1 MRTLTT
7 GYQHRTPLSYAER
20 WQRDTSLV
28 ILTKSVKMTGMI
40 VILQVDDLS
49 VDMAIATSLIEI
61 GVIGAPLILA
71 VCQFINSRNESRTD
85 AQTVIETV
93 LLGSLSM
100 ISVFLMWGLF
110 FIGSLW
116 IWQATGYSP
125 TSDIL
130 LSFACMYFLF
140 ILLIMGYQF
149 YYMVADRLQITVIS
163 FILGVFFV
171 TMTIIAYIQGNLSQ
185 GDIYF
190 YSFCAILLF
199 VMGIVLYPP
208 INSIL
213 SDHIPYLR
221 KIDEDDNQNDKE
233 DNSDFEKEWWRV
245 WNEENENN

>member
-1 MRTLTT
+1 M
-7 GYQHRTPLSYAER
+7 A
-20 WQRDTSLV
+20 
-28 ILTKSVKMTGMI
+28 
-40 VILQVDDLS
+40 LQVNDLG

-71 VCQFINSRNESRTD
+71 VCQFINSSDKSRTD

-149 YYMVADRLQITVIS
+149 YYMVEDCLQITVIS
-163 FILGVFFV
+163 FILVIFFV

-185 GDIYF
+185 QDIYF
-190 YSFCAILLF
+190 YFFCASILFITGLL
-199 VMGIVLYPP
+199 LYPP
-208 INSIL
+208 VNSIL
-213 SDHIPYLR
+213 SDYIPYLR
-221 KIDEDDNQNDKE
+221 RIDEDDSQNDKE
-233 DNSDFEKEWWRV
+233 ANSDFENEWWRV
-245 WNEENENN
+245 WNEDNEDN